1 VVAADQGWGIGRA
14 GAIPW
19 PKLRGDMQHFKR
31 VTSATSDPAR
41 QNAVIMGRKTWDSA
55 EVAGRAL
62 PRRLNIVVSRSA
74 ELALPEG
81 VVLAG
86 SLEQALA
93 AAAPAETTFV
103 VGGAVLYREAFD
115 HPALRWIYL
124 TRVLARFECDTHL
137 PDLDARGYVPD
148 ETWQGACSAE
158 DNGVA
163 YRIERGRLPAQRAI
177 S

>member
-1 VVAADQGWGIGRA
+1 MVAADQGWGIGRA

-31 VTSATSDPAR
+31 VTSTTTDPAR

-74 ELALPEG
+74 ELALPDG
-81 VVLAG
+81 VVRARSLDDALRAAG
-86 SLEQALA
+86 AS
-93 AAAPAETTFV
+93 ETTFV

-115 HPALRWIYL
+115 HPELRWIYL

-137 PDLDARGYVPD
+137 PDLDARGFQRD
-148 ETWQGACSAE
+148 DAWRGACAAE

-163 YRIERGRLPAQRAI
+163 YRIERGRLR
-177 S
+177 

>member
-1 VVAADQGWGIGRA
+1 MVAADQGWGIGRA

-31 VTSATSDPAR
+31 VTSTTSDPAR

-55 EVAGRAL
+55 EVAGKAL
-62 PRRLNIVVSRSA
+62 PRRLNIVVSTRA
-74 ELALPEG
+74 DLALPDG
-81 VVLAG
+81 VVLAR
-86 SLEQALA
+86 SLDDALA
-93 AAAPAETTFV
+93 AAAAASETTFV

-124 TRVLARFECDTHL
+124 TRVLARFDCDTHL
-137 PDLDARGYVPD
+137 PDLDARGFTRDDAWP
-148 ETWQGACSAE
+148 GACSAE

-163 YRIERGRLPAQRAI
+163 YRIERGRLR
-177 S
+177 

>member
-1 VVAADQGWGIGRA
+1 
-14 GAIPW
+14 
-19 PKLRGDMQHFKR
+19 MQHFKR
-31 VTSATSDPAR
+31 ITSTTSDPAR

-55 EVAGRAL
+55 EVAGKAL
-62 PRRLNIVVSRSA
+62 PRRLNIVVSRSTD
-74 ELALPEG
+74 LALPDG

-86 SLEQALA
+86 SLDQALA
-93 AAAPAETTFV
+93 AAATAETTFC

-124 TRVLARFECDTHL
+124 TRVLARFDSDARL
-137 PDLDARGYVPD
+137 PDLDARGFTRDDAWPGTC
-148 ETWQGACSAE
+148 EAE

-163 YRIERGRLPAQRAI
+163 YRIERGRLQRAI

>member
-1 VVAADQGWGIGRA
+1 MVAADLGWGIGRA

-31 VTSATSDPAR
+31 VTSTTSDPAR

-55 EVAGRAL
+55 EVAGKPL
-62 PRRLNIVVSRSA
+62 PRRLNIVVSRRA
-74 ELALPEG
+74 ALTLPDGVLLA
-81 VVLAG
+81 A
-86 SLEQALA
+86 SLDDALA
-93 AAAPAETTFV
+93 AAASSETAFV

-115 HPALRWIYL
+115 HAALRWIYL

-137 PDLDARGYVPD
+137 PDLDARGFTPD
-148 ETWQGACSAE
+148 DAWPGACTAE

-163 YRIERGRLPAQRAI
+163 YRIERGRLRA
-177 S
+177 